1 MGSSDAEM
9 GHIRHLDV
17 QNVAM
22 TRRRRPSARIVT
34 LLVILGLALAGCGKD
49 EEPVQESTLPKA
61 SEQTAVPVP
70 AGVTLTEYG
79 TELDFGE
86 SAVVAYT
93 PNPKKRTILEI
104 TVNSVKNV
112 PISTFK
118 AYRLDERAQKST
130 PYFVKVTVKNV
141 GDGDVGRTPIPLYLA
156 DNRTPPFLIN
166 PSTFESIPMA
176 TCPSPRLP
184 ATFGPGD
191 STNACLVYLVPDGG
205 KITAMSFRAIQEFA
219 PILWTGEVALATTK
233 KKKAS

>member
-1 MGSSDAEM
+1 MLRKGREM
-9 GHIRHLDV
+9 GQIRHPDV
-17 QNVAM
+17 QNVGM
-22 TRRRRPSARIVT
+22 SRRRPSVRIAA
-34 LLVILGLALAGCGKD
+34 LLVVASLALAGCGED
-49 EEPVQESTLPKA
+49 EKPVEESTLPKA

-70 AGVTLTEYG
+70 DGVTLTEYG
-79 TELDFGE
+79 TDLEFGE
-86 SAVVAYT
+86 SAVVAYS

-141 GDGDVGRTPIPLYLA
+141 GNGNVGQTPIPLYLA

-166 PSTFESIPMA
+166 PSTFESVPMS

-184 ATFGPGD
+184 AGFGPGD
-191 STNACLVYLVPDGG
+191 TVDACLVYLVPDGG
-205 KITAMSFRAIQEFA
+205 KITAISFRAIQEFA
-219 PILWTGEVALATTK
+219 PILWSGEVALAS